1 MLETSECVRWAQ
13 AGWYKGSIGEQGFPR
28 GEGVT
33 TEEGPKRPSRVRIT
47 KQQFLAHDS
56 GRTAPVPPA
65 APAAIPETAEA
76 PPPTP
81 TPAIP
86 ETAEVPP
93 PTPTP
98 TPAIPETAEVP
109 PPTATPTPAIP
120 ETAEVPPPAPA
131 SSIPMT
137 PPAPVEGV
145 GFAIA
150 PSGIRSMTLERP
162 PPPRRANTTKKF
174 LAAMS
179 SMLGTTPPDATEP
192 AAPHQSSPSLLEADP
207 LTPERFKTK
216 TRKALGERLGR
227 PSRRMTLA
235 DRTPAILVR
244 DLDATYDERQ
254 VLFDLNFSVHRGEI
268 LAILGGSGSGKTTLL
283 KHLIG
288 LLRPSRGRIEI
299 AGQDISRLEGDE
311 LALVLKSIGML
322 FQYSALFNSMTI
334 AQNVGLPLRE
344 YTDLPE
350 PAIDAIVRLKLALV
364 GLPGIGELL
373 PSELSGG
380 MKKRAALARA
390 LALDPDVLFF
400 DEPASG
406 LDPIAAAALDQLIL
420 HLNKSFGTTMVIVT
434 HDLDNAFN
442 VAHRILML
450 DQGKIR
456 KIGTPS
462 EVKASKDPW
471 VASFLAR
478 STALRDAVDETLLAK
493 LGIGPKEK
501 TQRRENPS

>member
-1 MLETSECVRWAQ
+1 MILEAV
-13 AGWYKGSIGEQGFPR
+13 
-28 GEGVT
+28 
-33 TEEGPKRPSRVRIT
+33 
-47 KQQFLAHDS
+47 
-56 GRTAPVPPA
+56 
-65 APAAIPETAEA
+65 
-76 PPPTP
+76 
-81 TPAIP
+81 
-86 ETAEVPP
+86 
-93 PTPTP
+93 
-98 TPAIPETAEVP
+98 
-109 PPTATPTPAIP
+109 
-120 ETAEVPPPAPA
+120 
-131 SSIPMT
+131 
-137 PPAPVEGV
+137 
-145 GFAIA
+145 
-150 PSGIRSMTLERP
+150 
-162 PPPRRANTTKKF
+162 
-174 LAAMS
+174 S
-179 SMLGTTPPDATEP
+179 SMLGSTPADATVPEATHP
-192 AAPHQSSPSLLEADP
+192 GAPSLMEADP
-207 LTPERFKTK
+207 HAPERFRTK

-235 DRTPAILVR
+235 DRMPAILVR
-244 DLDATYDERQ
+244 ELDAVYDETQ

-299 AGQDISRLEGDE
+299 SGQDISQLEGDD

-334 AQNVGLPLRE
+334 AQNVALPLRE

-350 PAIDAIVRLKLALV
+350 AAIDAIVRLKLALV
-364 GLPGIGELL
+364 GLPGVGERL
-373 PSELSGG
+373 PNELSGG

-400 DEPASG
+400 DEPGSG

-420 HLNKSFGTTMVIVT
+420 HLNRSFGTTMVIVT
-434 HDLDNAFN
+434 HDLENAFN

-456 KIGTPS
+456 KIGTPG

-478 STALRDAVDETLLAK
+478 STALRDSTDEAFLEK
-493 LGIGPKEK
+493 LGLGRKSDKTEK
-501 TQRRENPS
+501 REKSA